1 MLFQNLKTSGRHACR
16 GSGKTNLPSIREDAG
31 SVPGPIQWVKDPA
44 LMINVSCGV
53 GCRHGWDLVLLWLWY
68 RVAPVAPIPPLAW
81 ELPYAAGVA
90 PQSKNKQTNKN
101 QQVGYRTQESD

>member
-68 RVAPVAPIPPLAW
+68 RVAPVAPIPPLPGNFHM
-81 ELPYAAGVA
+81 LPVWPPKA
-90 PQSKNKQTNKN
+90 KTNKQTKTNK
-101 QQVGYRTQESD
+101 